1 MDPKRLKLA
10 RELGADEAFDVRE
23 GDGWIDEIDGATP
36 GDGVDV
42 LLEMSGAPKG
52 IDAGFRALRSGGT
65 AALLGIPSE
74 PPAFDLT
81 NHIVFKGATVIGVN
95 GRRMWQTWFQA
106 EQFLLSGRIDLDPII
121 THVLPFADYARAFEL
136 MQSGEGIKVVLDI
149 NGSTR

>member
-1 MDPKRLKLA
+1 M
-10 RELGADEAFDVRE
+10 RE